1 MIKRKHYLD
10 EIRPFYESSLIK
22 IIAGVRGC
30 GKSVLLD
37 QIEAELQAQ
46 GKRTL
51 RLTLE
56 KSAVGTRLP
65 DAKTLVSRICE
76 SLGNDRL
83 YVFLDEVQGMKD
95 WAAACLA
102 LRQKNL
108 SLFVTGSSLSL
119 LSPEATAE
127 LAGQYIDFRVHPLA
141 WREFEAYAREL
152 GRPWPLIHYLVFGGL
167 PKMLELE
174 TRAERRAYLR
184 ELADRI
190 LAEVCERRKIR
201 KSENF
206 RRLADLVLHSNARVF
221 SAAALARELKAC
233 GISLSVVT
241 IQNHLAYLEEA
252 CLVSST
258 AQFSD
263 EEGRELRYYRKL
275 YAEDVAFDN
284 LRRLDTPID
293 YARCLENIVYHELVF
308 RGYSLAVYRKDGQ
321 DIDFLAEKDGKKLLI
336 QAAWSVA
343 EKDAYAREFAPLA
356 RTSYSSNKILITTD
370 EADFSTATVKHIR
383 LKEFLAGAEL

>member
-1 MIKRKHYLD
+1 MIKREHYLN
-10 EIRPFYESSLIK
+10 EIRPFFDSDLIK

-37 QIEAELQAQ
+37 QIEAELQAK

-51 RLTLE
+51 RITLE
-56 KSAVGTRLP
+56 KSAVGAGLP
-65 DAKTLVSRICE
+65 DAQTLVSRISE
-76 SLGNDRL
+76 SLGSDKL
-83 YVFLDEVQGMKD
+83 YVFLDEVQGMAD
-95 WAAACLA
+95 WTTACLA
-102 LRQKNL
+102 LREKNL
-108 SLFVTGSSLSL
+108 SLFVTGSSLTL
-119 LSPEATAE
+119 LSPEATGK
-127 LAGQYIDFRVHPLA
+127 LAGRYVAFRIRPFV
-141 WREFEAYAREL
+141 WREFEAYAKEL

-174 TRAERRAYLR
+174 TRSERRAYLR

-206 RRLADLVLHSNARVF
+206 RRLADLVLHSNAKVF

-252 CLVSST
+252 CLISSI

-263 EEGRELRYYRKL
+263 EEGRELYYYRKL

-284 LRRLDTPID
+284 LRRLEVPID
-293 YARCLENIVYHELVF
+293 YARRLENLVYHELVF
-308 RGYSLAVYRKDGQ
+308 RGYSLDLYRKDGL
-321 DIDFLAEKDGKKLLI
+321 DVDFLAEKDGKRFLI

-343 EKDAYAREFAPLA
+343 GEDLYAKKFAPLC
-356 RTSYSSNKILITTD
+356 RTSLTSNKILITTD
-370 EADFSTATVKHIR
+370 EADFSTATVKHVR
-383 LKEFLAGAEL
+383 LKDFLDGVEL